1 MRKTMNL
8 THIDTL
14 DIIDKTEKRYRTM
27 KQQPMTSYTPELS
40 RQVQSLAEV
49 LVEEINDIL
58 LEIENASE

>member
-1 MRKTMNL
+1 MNL

>member
-1 MRKTMNL
+1 MNL
-8 THIDTL
+8 THIDPL

>member
-1 MRKTMNL
+1 MNL
-8 THIDTL
+8 THIDPL

-58 LEIENASE
+58 LEIENASD

>member
-1 MRKTMNL
+1 MNL
-8 THIDTL
+8 THIDPL
-14 DIIDKTEKRYRTM
+14 DIIDKTESRYRTM

-49 LVEEINDIL
+49 LVEEINDVL